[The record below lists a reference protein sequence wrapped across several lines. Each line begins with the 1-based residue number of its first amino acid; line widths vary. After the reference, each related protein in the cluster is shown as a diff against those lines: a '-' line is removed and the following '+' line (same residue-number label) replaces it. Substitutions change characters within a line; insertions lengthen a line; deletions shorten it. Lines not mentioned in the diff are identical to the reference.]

1 MTDSLQLCRNLF
13 HQLAVGTCELVQ
25 VKLKLWGWRRLKEIA
40 SEKQKK
46 PTIRSITEIEEHTCM
61 AGREKSVEKE
71 IVLYSYVPPDPPPPS
86 PSLPLLLIW
95 TSHGRRGRFEACLI
109 DQGFW
114 MGLVYKNKNNQA
126 AAVDDRVGGWVSV
139 AVSPLFFFSFFS
151 RAFFFSFKGRCGCVW
166 GWRSRP
172 ERRKRSTRHG
182 RAMAMAMA
190 ASALGVAAWDLL
202 LFYYFPGFCPISQ

>member
-1 MTDSLQLCRNLF
+1 LVEDSLQLCRNLF

-86 PSLPLLLIW
+86 PSPSPSSYL
-95 TSHGRRGRFEACLI
+95 
-109 DQGFW
+109 DQPW
-114 MGLVYKNKNNQA
+114 QK
-126 AAVDDRVGGWVSV
+126 RSV
-139 AVSPLFFFSFFS
+139 RSVPD
-151 RAFFFSFKGRCGCVW
+151 
-166 GWRSRP
+166 RSRV
-172 ERRKRSTRHG
+172 
-182 RAMAMAMA
+182 
-190 ASALGVAAWDLL
+190 LD
-202 LFYYFPGFCPISQ
+202 GFSV